1 MEKIDKIE
9 FQKRDAKGLKGIIQ
23 DTLCIDVC
31 EKKRTEDIVNAR
43 IIYSH
48 ILRERGHSLLSI
60 GHSIEKDHAT
70 IIHYLRNIDGWR
82 AKDAEFLKIY
92 KDVHDRFI
100 STTEDLIAFSNEAI
114 ESERIA
120 SLEEI
125 AIDLKISNRLL
136 IERTEE
142 LEGELKKF
150 QKFGKIYD
158 VVNERTRVSDKELV
172 LCGIKEFYNGLY
184 LK

>member
-1 MEKIDKIE
+1 MRQLNQRE
-9 FQKRDAKGLKGIIQ
+9 
-23 DTLCIDVC
+23 
-31 EKKRTEDIVNAR
+31 
-43 IIYSH
+43 
-48 ILRERGHSLLSI
+48 LR
-60 GHSIEKDHAT
+60 
-70 IIHYLRNIDGWR
+70 
-82 AKDAEFLKIY
+82 
-92 KDVHDRFI
+92 
-100 STTEDLIAFSNEAI
+100 
-114 ESERIA
+114 

-125 AIDLKISNRLL
+125 AINLKISNRLL